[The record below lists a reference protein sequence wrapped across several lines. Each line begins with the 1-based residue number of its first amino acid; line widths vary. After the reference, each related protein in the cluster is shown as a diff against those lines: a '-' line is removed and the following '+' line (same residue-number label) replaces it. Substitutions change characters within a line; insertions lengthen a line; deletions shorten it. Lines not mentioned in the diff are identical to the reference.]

1 MQFKKIENI
10 YIISIGRGE
19 EIIKTL
25 LDFCEKN
32 KVKLGCF
39 SGIGAVDKAE
49 LAHYSVETKKY
60 SSRIFNE
67 PLEILNLTGNI
78 TAMGGK
84 CYIHAHITLSDSN
97 MNAFG
102 GHLKSAVVS
111 AACEI
116 FLAYLNSSAERYLDD
131 NLGLNMI
138 KFD

>member
-78 TAMGGK
+78 NK
-84 CYIHAHITLSDSN
+84 CGAIKPRFPVTIMDYEK
-97 MNAFG
+97 F
-102 GHLKSAVVS
+102 
-111 AACEI
+111 ER
-116 FLAYLNSSAERYLDD
+116 RYLPAK
-131 NLGLNMI
+131 NFGILMVSTSKGIMTHEEAKKKGLGGVLI
-138 KFD
+138 AYCY